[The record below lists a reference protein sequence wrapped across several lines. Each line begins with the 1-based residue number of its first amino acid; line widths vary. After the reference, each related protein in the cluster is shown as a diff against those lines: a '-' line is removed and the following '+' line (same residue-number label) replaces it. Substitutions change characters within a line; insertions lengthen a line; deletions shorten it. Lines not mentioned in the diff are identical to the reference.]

1 MVHPLGKRPRAW
13 FGPEDYCEGDDPAVE
28 TAAVQKKQR
37 NWDAIY
43 FSLSWWQ
50 RLRCYFAG
58 EITEPVGS
66 GYEGKVPG

>member
-13 FGPEDYCEGDDPAVE
+13 FGPENYLEGDDPMVE
-28 TAAVQKKQR
+28 SARVAQKQR
-37 NWDAIY
+37 EWDAIY
-43 FSLSWWQ
+43 FRMSWWN

-66 GYEGKVPG
+66 GYSQSIPV